1 MTHWSKPALGAVLFS
16 AGLTLVQPLWAQE
29 IVAADET
36 AAQAAPQ
43 AEPDAPPAIPE
54 IIVTAQKRSENIQD
68 VPISVSAI
76 GGDAIKAKA
85 IDRIDDVATL
95 TPNLDISALPRSS
108 YIRIR
113 GLGSGDNKGF
123 EQSIGLF
130 VDGAYFGR
138 AEYLNDALLD
148 VDRVE
153 VLRGPQGTLFGKN
166 TVAGAI
172 SVFTKNPGPEYEV
185 YGSYLYGRFN
195 QHRIQGAV
203 NIPLFDGEVGI
214 RLAAKDNR
222 RDGYIYN
229 RKLDRD
235 EADINKTYVRAKV
248 GLVEGHDFS
257 LILSGDIG
265 IIDGKG
271 NGYQLSAITGLA
283 EQIYRAFDPD
293 LETDLDDYETS
304 LDYPGY
310 VKRDTI
316 NLNLTG
322 ELDLWGHTFT
332 AITGWS
338 TYDFE
343 VSDDV
348 DFGPAPLLSFLYDD
362 SYTQVS
368 QELRVTS
375 GPGDFEYVAGLYYF
389 YSDLD
394 AATDFTMLPDFDL
407 VDELTQ
413 DILQNLLPDLVDSL
427 LDLLGPIT
435 GPVGELTTLTVD
447 NRHKT
452 YRQYTNHAAIFGQ
465 LDWHVTNWFTAV
477 AGLRYTYE
485 RKDHRQQQTFD
496 GTGLPYM
503 LITGDT
509 AFTLEKA
516 RTETNLAPKAS
527 VKFNVT
533 DDILVYGTWARG
545 FKGGGFNE
553 MATSPADAEFD
564 EEKSDTFEAGIKT
577 TLLDGRMTLN
587 LAYFYT
593 SFDNLQVAVW
603 DGTGFIVTNAEEATT
618 QGIELES
625 TIVPARGLT
634 LQTGLGW
641 TDATYDSF
649 KQGPCKAR
657 QPGDA
662 DGLCDL
668 TGQRLNQAP
677 KWNIS
682 AAIDYHTPLFD
693 WPVTGFIGGDVY
705 YQTHMFL
712 TPDNDE
718 FDSQGAYTLVSARAG
733 LRFWD
738 EQIQIAVIGKNLLNQ
753 TVKQESFDVPLF
765 TGAHFAVVGPPRTVL
780 GEISVNF

>member
-1 MTHWSKPALGAVLFS
+1 MMSIWGHAARAALISVIALGPVS
-16 AGLTLVQPLWAQE
+16 AQE
-29 IVAADET
+29 GEPAAET
-36 AAQAAPQ
+36 
-43 AEPDAPPAIPE
+43 ETTKAPPLIPE

-76 GGDAIKAKA
+76 GGDALQAKA

-130 VDGAYFGR
+130 VDGVYFGR

-172 SVFTKNPGPEYEV
+172 SVFTKNPSPDYEV

-203 NIPLFDGEVGI
+203 NIPLFDEAVGI
-214 RLAAKDNR
+214 RVAGKDNR

-235 EADINKTYVRAKV
+235 EADINKTYVRAKA
-248 GLVEGHDFS
+248 S
-257 LILSGDIG
+257 LLDLSGITITLGGDYG
-265 IIDGKG
+265 TIDGKG
-271 NGYQLSAITGLA
+271 NGYQLSALGDLA
-283 EQIYRAFDPD
+283 ETIYRAFDPD

-316 NLNLTG
+316 NLNLTAETEIG
-322 ELDLWGHTFT
+322 GHTLT

-362 SYTQVS
+362 TYTQVS
-368 QELRVTS
+368 QEVRVTS
-375 GPGDFEYVAGLYYF
+375 GPGEFEYVGGLYYF
-389 YSDLD
+389 YSDYD
-394 AATDFTMLPDFDL
+394 AVTDFTMLPDFNL
-407 VDELTQ
+407 LDELTQ
-413 DILQNLLPDLVDSL
+413 DTLANFLPGLVTDL

-435 GPVGELTTLTVD
+435 GPLGNLTTFTAD

-452 YRQYTNHAAIFGQ
+452 FRQFTNHAAVFGQ
-465 LDWHVTNWFTAV
+465 VDWHVTDWFTAI
-477 AGLRYTYE
+477 AGIRYTYE
-485 RKDHRQQQTFD
+485 RKDHTQQQSFD

-509 AFTLEKA
+509 AFRYSKD
-516 RTETNLAPKAS
+516 RTESNFAPKAS

-533 DDILVYGTWARG
+533 EEIMVYGTWARG

-553 MATSPADAEFD
+553 MATSPLDAEFE
-564 EEKSDTFEAGIKT
+564 EEKSDTFEAGVKS
-577 TLLDGRMTLN
+577 TLWDGRMTLN
-587 LAYFYT
+587 LSYFYT

-618 QGIELES
+618 QGVELES
-625 TIVPARGLT
+625 RIVPVSGLT
-634 LQTGLGW
+634 FQTGLGW
-641 TDATYDSF
+641 TDATYDKF
-649 KQGPCKAR
+649 TNGPCKAR
-657 QPGDA
+657 QPGNA
-662 DGLCDL
+662 NGFCDL
-668 TGQRLNQAP
+668 SGQRLNQAP
-677 KWNIS
+677 KWNVS
-682 AAIDYHTPLFD
+682 AALDYETPLFT
-693 WPVTGFIGGDVY
+693 WPVSGFIGGDVY

-712 TPDNDE
+712 TPDNDD
-718 FDSQGAYTLVSARAG
+718 FDSQDAYTLVSARAG

-738 EQIQIAVIGKNLLNQ
+738 QQIQIAVIGKNLLNQ

-765 TGAHFAVVGPPRTVL
+765 TGSHFAIVGPPRTII